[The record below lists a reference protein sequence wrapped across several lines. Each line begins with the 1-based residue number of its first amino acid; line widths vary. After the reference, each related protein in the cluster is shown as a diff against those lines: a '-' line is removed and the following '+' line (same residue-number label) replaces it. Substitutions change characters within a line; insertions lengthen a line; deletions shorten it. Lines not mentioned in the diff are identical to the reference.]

1 MLKKKSIKQFQK
13 LFCPVSKVI
22 RGLFCTQ
29 LKSLH
34 TLEHLRKK
42 NECKKSSGCFYS
54 LQKVTM
60 GSKRPNWTF
69 FKFSAKTQTDKAITL
84 LLSYFFILFF
94 YFILLFYSFI
104 LFFYF
109 IILFFYFIILFFLL
123 LFFPSS
129 FFLVVSKK

>member
-1 MLKKKSIKQFQK
+1 MPKKKKKGIKQFQK
-13 LFCPVSKVI
+13 IFFPVSKVK

-69 FKFSAKTQTDKAITL
+69 FKFSAETQTDKVNNL
-84 LLSYFFILFF
+84 YVSPNCC
-94 YFILLFYSFI
+94 
-104 LFFYF
+104 
-109 IILFFYFIILFFLL
+109 FFLFATSQCKNQRAGTRL
-123 LFFPSS
+123 
-129 FFLVVSKK
+129 

>member
-1 MLKKKSIKQFQK
+1 MLYAQKKSIKQFQK

-54 LQKVTM
+54 LQKVTI
-60 GSKRPNWTF
+60 GSKPPNWRF
-69 FKFSAKTQTDKAITL
+69 FKFSAKTQTDKYLIFTNFIF
-84 LLSYFFILFF
+84 SYSEFFFVVWKRLP
-94 YFILLFYSFI
+94 YMKNY
-104 LFFYF
+104 
-109 IILFFYFIILFFLL
+109 
-123 LFFPSS
+123 
-129 FFLVVSKK
+129 LVLIEIMVH